1 MLALFPL
8 LCSHLLISHA
18 ESSIDQVVSSSLI
31 MSEISPLI
39 ATFCVVD
46 TNAAQAIKW
55 CIIQEEDNKKH

>member
-8 LCSHLLISHA
+8 LCAHLLISHA

-31 MSEISPLI
+31 MSEISPLT

-46 TNAAQAIKW
+46 TNVAQS
-55 CIIQEEDNKKH
+55 II